1 MHHRPHPPLRLSLLL
16 CLLGTQTLLTL
27 CGCLLPPDRVSWNS
41 NAKLVEPRAEGARG
55 SGHLVVETV
64 YLGIDDGLERRERY
78 YLYDDQGRYRTY
90 YNNDRI
96 AEISLPAG
104 RYVVVSSVGFT
115 NKKVQILIRE
125 GMTTRV
131 TLDDFKSAPDAS
143 EESRAGGP

>member
-1 MHHRPHPPLRLSLLL
+1 MRRSSRPWLPFPLFLLAVGTVGLLSIS
-16 CLLGTQTLLTL
+16 
-27 CGCLLPPDRVSWNS
+27 GCMLPPDRVSW
-41 NAKLVEPRAEGARG
+41 KPDDKTVQPQVEGARG

-64 YLGIDDGLERRERY
+64 YLGMDDGLERRERY

-104 RYVVVSSVGFT
+104 RYVVVSSVGFS
-115 NKKVQILIRE
+115 NKKVQILIRD

-131 TLDDFKSAPDAS
+131 TLDDFKSAPDAGG
-143 EESRAGGP
+143 ESRASGP

>member
-1 MHHRPHPPLRLSLLL
+1 MRRSSHQGHPAGLFLVAVGMVGWLPLS
-16 CLLGTQTLLTL
+16 
-27 CGCLLPPDRVSWNS
+27 GCILPPDRVSWKS
-41 NAKLVEPRAEGARG
+41 DARTIQPQAGGDRG
-55 SGHLVVETV
+55 SGRLIVETV
-64 YLGIDDGLERRERY
+64 YLGIDEGLERRERY
-78 YLYDDQGRYRTY
+78 FLYDDQGRYLTY

-115 NKKVQILIRE
+115 HRKVQILIRD

-143 EESRAGGP
+143 ERSP